1 MWVFSPD
8 QLVRVILSRPPAEV
22 NAQRDEIVGELR
34 NATGRRII
42 VAEIR
47 HHIDP
52 NGRMRNDW
60 CDLFF
65 HAVDEQT
72 LAIVPV
78 DEVLKVI
85 DAHYDFLRDYY
96 AGYAIENVVPAHA
109 TYVEEEFDLA
119 LAALVALVVVLFVGA
134 ISFAVLC
141 CCLRHWSVSIPTE
154 TRRSG
159 ALIKKQQIVEDL
171 STTENP
177 LWIEQ

>member
-1 MWVFSPD
+1 MFQPD
-8 QLVRVILSRPPAEV
+8 QLVRVILSRPPSEV
-22 NAQRDEIVGELR
+22 NALRSEIVSELR

-52 NGRMRNDW
+52 LGRMRTDW

-65 HAVDEQT
+65 HAVDERT

-78 DEVLKVI
+78 DDVLRVI

-96 AGYAIENVVPAHA
+96 AGYAIENVVPAHS
-109 TYVEEEFDLA
+109 TFVEEEFDLA
-119 LAALVALVVVLFVGA
+119 LAALVALVIVLFVGA

-154 TRRSG
+154 TRRNE